1 MTVLAIL
8 FVLALL
14 VPIGFL
20 VAEPARRRGRARR
33 RPQDKAAPRRP
44 ANDLPVGDL
53 VEAALDARASR
64 RASSPTHASAAPV
77 RFRASSGRV
86 VTFPHAPAP
95 ERRSDEVPV
104 EQSGDGT
111 VAEAVDVEAVDV
123 DAADVE
129 AVEDE
134 AAVVV
139 VEATER
145 PADGASDV
153 GDGSDVEP
161 VSWDPVEGDSCGGGV
176 WDDD

>member
-95 ERRSDEVPV
+95 ERGSDEVLV
-104 EQSGDGT
+104 GQSGGDGT
-111 VAEAVDVEAVDV
+111 VAEAVEVEAVDV
-123 DAADVE
+123 EAADVE
-129 AVEDE
+129 AVEVE
-134 AAVVV
+134 AVVV
-139 VEATER
+139 DATER
-145 PADGASDV
+145 PEDGASDV